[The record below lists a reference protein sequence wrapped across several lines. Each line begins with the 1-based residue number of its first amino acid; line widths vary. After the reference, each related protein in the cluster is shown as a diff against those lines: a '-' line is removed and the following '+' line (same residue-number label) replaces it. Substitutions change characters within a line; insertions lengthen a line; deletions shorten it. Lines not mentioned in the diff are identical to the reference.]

1 MTVVP
6 RLRPYQGPVLF
17 SYGFRPFFLA
27 GAIWAALAILLWLP
41 MFFGHVQVPTAFS
54 PINWHA
60 HELLYG
66 YLPAII
72 TGFLLTAIPNWTGRL
87 PLQGN
92 RLIVLVLAWLAGRL
106 AVLISAPIG
115 PVAAGLIDCLFLLLV
130 AAATAR
136 EVIVGRNWKNLSPI
150 GLVIAFLAGNVL
162 FHIEA
167 WRFGSA
173 DYGRRIGIAAAIALV
188 ALIGGRVIPSFTRN
202 WLARENPGRL
212 PVPFGRFDRVALA
225 ASGVALVTWVVWP
238 DPGVTAALLL
248 TAGVLHAVRLARWAG
263 ERTLRNALVLIL
275 HIAYGF
281 IPLGFLLMALAILL
295 PAAIPASAAIHAWTA
310 GTIGV
315 MTLAM
320 MTRVSLG
327 HTGRDLA
334 AGPLGC
340 AIYAAVI
347 VAAAARVGASLAPEA
362 YATLLLVAG
371 VAWIAAFGLFAIG
384 YGPILAR
391 PRAGAR
397 S

>member
-6 RLRPYQGPVLF
+6 RLRPYEGPALF
-17 SYGFRPFFLA
+17 SYGFRPFFLG
-27 GAIWAALAILLWLP
+27 GAVWAALAILLWLP
-41 MFFGHVQVPTAFS
+41 MFFGEMQIPTAFS
-54 PINWHA
+54 PMDWHA
-60 HELLYG
+60 HEMLYG
-66 YLPAII
+66 YLPAVI

-87 PLQGN
+87 PLQGT
-92 RLIVLVLAWLAGRL
+92 RLIVLFLAWLAGRL
-106 AVLISAPIG
+106 AILCSAPIG
-115 PVAAGLIDCLFLLLV
+115 PIAAGGIDCLFLLLV

-150 GLVIAFLAGNVL
+150 GLLTALLAGNVL

-167 WRFGSA
+167 YRTGSA
-173 DYGRRIGIAAAIALV
+173 DDARRIGIAAVIALV

-212 PVPFGRFDRVALA
+212 PIPFGRFDMAALA
-225 ASGVALVTWVVWP
+225 VSGLALVMWVVWP
-238 DPGVTAALLL
+238 GLPATAVGLLI
-248 TAGVLHAVRLARWAG
+248 AGVLHAIRLARWAG
-263 ERTLRNALVLIL
+263 DRTVRSPLTLVL

-281 IPLGFLLMALAILL
+281 IPLGFLLLGAAILL
-295 PAAIPASAAIHAWTA
+295 PDTIPVSASIHAWTA
-310 GTIGV
+310 GAIGT

-327 HTGRDLA
+327 HTGRPLV

-347 VAAAARVGASLAPEA
+347 VAALARVCASLDPAA
-362 YATLLLVAG
+362 YATLLLIAG
-371 VAWIAAFGLFAIG
+371 AAWIAAFGMFAIF

-391 PRAGAR
+391 PRVGAR
-397 S
+397 

>member
-27 GAIWAALAILLWLP
+27 GATWAALAILLWLP

-54 PINWHA
+54 PVDWHA

-66 YLPAII
+66 YLPTII

-106 AVLISAPIG
+106 AVLMSAPIG
-115 PVAAGLIDCLFLLLV
+115 PVAAGVIDCLFLLLV

-150 GLVIAFLAGNVL
+150 GLVLAFFVGNVL
-162 FHIEA
+162 FHVEA
-167 WRFGSA
+167 WWSGSA

-248 TAGVLHAVRLARWAG
+248 IAGVLHAVRLARWAG

-295 PAAIPASAAIHAWTA
+295 P
-310 GTIGV
+310 
-315 MTLAM
+315 
-320 MTRVSLG
+320 
-327 HTGRDLA
+327 
-334 AGPLGC
+334 
-340 AIYAAVI
+340 
-347 VAAAARVGASLAPEA
+347 
-362 YATLLLVAG
+362 
-371 VAWIAAFGLFAIG
+371 
-384 YGPILAR
+384 
-391 PRAGAR
+391 
-397 S
+397 